1 MTPAATAWIERFRQ
15 YLMMERRCSPHT
27 VAAYTRDLQALV
39 SYCDRTGLESW
50 TALDSGHVRSFAAR
64 LHAGGLGPRSIQ
76 RRLSAVRS
84 FYEFL
89 QREAHALRTGAG
101 VGKPT
106 EPAAA
111 ATTAAGGGRRE
122 SEQSDSESQVAR
134 IRSNPGQDVRAP
146 KAARRLPQTLDADQ
160 MARLLDI
167 PAGEAFAT
175 RDRAIMELLYSSGL
189 RLAEIVGLDLG
200 HLDLR
205 DRTVQVL
212 GKGSKARMVPVG
224 RVAIRALE
232 QWLVERAGLVRSG
245 EAALFVGRS
254 GRRLGRRA
262 IELRVAHWARRQ
274 GLAANVYPHLF
285 RHSFASHLLESG
297 AELRGVQELLGHADI
312 ATTQIYTHL
321 DFQHLARIYD
331 ATHPRARRPKTSA
344 K

>member
-1 MTPAATAWIERFRQ
+1 MTPAAIAWIERFRL
-15 YLMMERRCSPHT
+15 YLTAERRCSPHT
-27 VAAYTRDLQALV
+27 VAAYTGDLQALV
-39 SYCDRTGLESW
+39 SYCDRSGITSW
-50 TALDSGHVRSFAAR
+50 AAVDSGHLRSFAAR

-89 QREAHALRTGAG
+89 QREAHALRTRS
-101 VGKPT
+101 VDDDQ
-106 EPAAA
+106 
-111 ATTAAGGGRRE
+111 RE
-122 SEQSDSESQVAR
+122 VAR

-160 MARLLDI
+160 MARLLEI
-167 PAGEAFAT
+167 PAAEPFAT

-205 DRTVQVL
+205 DRTVHVL
-212 GKGSKARMVPVG
+212 GKGRKARVVPVG
-224 RVAIRALE
+224 RVAIGALE
-232 QWLVERAGLVRSG
+232 QWLTERAGLTRPG
-245 EAALFVGRS
+245 EEALFVGRS

-262 IELRVAHWARRQ
+262 VELRVAHWARRQ
-274 GLAANVYPHLF
+274 GVPAHVYPHLF

-331 ATHPRARRPKTSA
+331 ATHPRARRAKTPA

>member
-1 MTPAATAWIERFRQ
+1 
-15 YLMMERRCSPHT
+15 L
-27 VAAYTRDLQALV
+27 AAYTRDLQALV
-39 SYCDRTGLESW
+39 AYCDRSGLESW
-50 TALDSGHVRSFAAR
+50 AAVDSGHLRSFAAR

-89 QREAHALRTGAG
+89 QREAHALRR
-101 VGKPT
+101 
-106 EPAAA
+106 AAA
-111 ATTAAGGGRRE
+111 DVGERE
-122 SEQSDSESQVAR
+122 VAK
-134 IRSNPGQDVRAP
+134 IRGNPGQDVRAP
-146 KAARRLPQTLDADQ
+146 KAARRLPETLDADQ
-160 MARLLDI
+160 MARLLEI
-167 PAGEAFAT
+167 PADEPFAT

-200 HLDLR
+200 SLDLA
-205 DRTVQVL
+205 DRTVHVL
-212 GKGSKARMVPVG
+212 GKGRKARVVPMG
-224 RVAIRALE
+224 RMAIGALE
-232 QWLVERAGLVRSG
+232 RWLGERSALARP
-245 EAALFVGRS
+245 EEQALFVGRS

-262 IELRVAHWARRQ
+262 VELRVAYWARRQ
-274 GLAANVYPHLF
+274 GLAAHVYPHLF

-331 ATHPRARRPKTSA
+331 ATHPRARRAKRSA